1 MKDTSFSYVGKTKS
15 LRKRIQQH
23 NSVVGSVTT
32 ELLHLRPYVLFAYI
46 CSFDS
51 KNTILYYVEI
61 LWKEKRNNLR
71 RNGVHNIKA
80 WAFCGSEIIQGV
92 DEENFGD
99 KQSDLT
105 LVCLIND

>member
-1 MKDTSFSYVGKTKS
+1 MA
-15 LRKRIQQH
+15 
-23 NSVVGSVTT
+23 T
-32 ELLHLRPYVLFAYI
+32 EPLHLRPYALFVYI

-51 KNTILYYVEI
+51 KNAILYYVES
-61 LWKEKRNNLR
+61 LWKEKRDNLR
-71 RNGVHNIKA
+71 RNGVHDIET

-105 LVCLIND
+105 LVCLVND